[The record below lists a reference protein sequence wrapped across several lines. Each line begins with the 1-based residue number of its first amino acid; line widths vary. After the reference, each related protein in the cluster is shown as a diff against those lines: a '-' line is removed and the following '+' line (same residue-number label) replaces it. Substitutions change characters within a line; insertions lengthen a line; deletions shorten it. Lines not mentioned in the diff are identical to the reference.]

1 LTNEERPFGGRPP
14 TARDYDAQVEAL
26 AQRMIDL
33 INSAEP
39 EQRQTLREYAVDVL
53 KAGTEIVEPS
63 SAKPA
68 AGASSSAGNPLG
80 IALLLGMAALPMML
94 LFLPVGLTLLA
105 IALVLGVWGLVSMA
119 VRR

>member
-1 LTNEERPFGGRPP
+1 LTEEERTVGEAPEV
-14 TARDYDAQVEAL
+14 AHDHDAQVETL
-26 AQRMIDL
+26 AQSMIDV

-39 EQRQTLREYAVDVL
+39 AQRQILREYAVDML
-53 KAGTEIVEPS
+53 KAGTEIVEPASVRARQGTES
-63 SAKPA
+63 S
-68 AGASSSAGNPLG
+68 GNPLG

-105 IALVLGVWGLVSMA
+105 LALVLGVWGVVSMA

>member
-1 LTNEERPFGGRPP
+1 
-14 TARDYDAQVEAL
+14 VEGL
-26 AQRMIDL
+26 AQRMIDV

-39 EQRQTLREYAVDVL
+39 EQRQILREYAVDML
-53 KAGTEIVEPS
+53 KAGTEIVEPARGRAASGAES
-63 SAKPA
+63 S
-68 AGASSSAGNPLG
+68 GNPLG

-105 IALVLGVWGLVSMA
+105 LAVVLGLWGVVLMA